1 MLEGTVTVETEQSVT
16 FSFTITNT
24 ANQPLSLHFHD
35 ACKADFAVYD
45 SEQEHWRWSEGQM
58 FAQILEEV
66 PLEPDE
72 QETFEATWNDPDA
85 GTYTV
90 RAELEA
96 NDRTCTAETTFSI
109 E

>member
-45 SEQEHWRWSEGQM
+45 GEQEHWRWSEGQM

-85 GTYTV
+85 GTYTA